1 MKSQP
6 VLFLVLLMIDLSI
19 GSDSD
24 GTTQQQTEW
33 SQGQVTLTAV
43 YARSSGRYRY
53 RQQFLATG
61 NNDSETISIEMNPP
75 IFSTSIQCTICSN
88 GKSTTLS

>member
-24 GTTQQQTEW
+24 GTTQQQWT
-33 SQGQVTLTAV
+33 QGQVTLTL
-43 YARSSGRYRY
+43 RDRYRY
-53 RQQFLATG
+53 RLQFLATRD
-61 NNDSETISIEMNPP
+61 NETISIEMNPP
-75 IFSTSIQCTICSN
+75 PFTTLLDIQCTICSN
-88 GKSTTLS
+88 GKSTILN